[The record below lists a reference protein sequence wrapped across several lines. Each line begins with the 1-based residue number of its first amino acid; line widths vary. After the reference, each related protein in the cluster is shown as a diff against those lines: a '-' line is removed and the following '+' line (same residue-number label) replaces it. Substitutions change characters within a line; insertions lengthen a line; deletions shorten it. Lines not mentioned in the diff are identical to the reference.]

1 MIKKEKKESIMR
13 PDVRER
19 ISHYSDLYDADWARE
34 AAEDGFRGFLDSIA
48 KALPKDK
55 YELIKDNYQLQVMY
69 YTAFEQAYNV
79 ILWKYFDDT
88 QHELE
93 LALDELSKL
102 TASFK
107 EK

>member
-1 MIKKEKKESIMR
+1 MKKEKQFMR

-19 ISHYSDLYDADWARE
+19 ISHYSDLYDSDWARE

-55 YELIKDNYQLQVMY
+55 YEFIKDNYQLQVMY

-102 TASFK
+102 TASIK